1 MDERPGCVAGANGW
15 SYRRGKPRHNRLCWL
30 MQKRTEERSCI
41 WRLKARETEH
51 MSPVKL
57 TPIVFEIG
65 RRELTNEVI
74 ISVTPVEN
82 LADLIGPG

>member
-1 MDERPGCVAGANGW
+1 
-15 SYRRGKPRHNRLCWL
+15 
-30 MQKRTEERSCI
+30 MQKSTEERSCI

-65 RRELTNEVI
+65 RRELTNRVCRDEDFRVVLREGVNYGLRRLYPM
-74 ISVTPVEN
+74 SAPSRDQKQSFS
-82 LADLIGPG
+82 AAC

>member
-1 MDERPGCVAGANGW
+1 
-15 SYRRGKPRHNRLCWL
+15 

-65 RRELTNEVI
+65 RRELTNRVKTSWLLATFGETGEFGGLETF
-74 ISVTPVEN
+74 SCPQEGRENRAVTEGKFRHSPR
-82 LADLIGPG
+82 